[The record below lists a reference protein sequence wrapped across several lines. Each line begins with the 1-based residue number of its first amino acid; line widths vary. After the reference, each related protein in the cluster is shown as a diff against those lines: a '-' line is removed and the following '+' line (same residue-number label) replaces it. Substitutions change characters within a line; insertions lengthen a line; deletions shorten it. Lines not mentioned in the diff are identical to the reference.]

1 MFVVLWL
8 KWNAQYV
15 KQSFFSQNEIYLSKI
30 TLVVQEG
37 VAELNL
43 IGNKIKVV
51 GSIPTWSTRGSQT
64 IISFIFKPKALWRE
78 PS

>member
-15 KQSFFSQNEIYLSKI
+15 KQSFFSQNEIYLSKT

-37 VAELNL
+37 VAGLNL

-51 GSIPTWSTRGSQT
+51 GSSPTWSTINT
-64 IISFIFKPKALWRE
+64 
-78 PS
+78 

>member
-15 KQSFFSQNEIYLSKI
+15 KQSSFSQNEIYLSKI
-30 TLVVQEG
+30 ALVVQEG
-37 VAELNL
+37 VAGLNL

-51 GSIPTWSTRGSQT
+51 GSSPTRSTRGTSQD
-64 IISFIFKPKALWRE
+64 ILFNHFSI
-78 PS
+78 